1 MSMRKKNSGNSK
13 SKLLI
18 PAKTQSRRVAVL
30 VLGDI
35 GQSPRMQYH
44 ALSLAQA
51 GHFVD
56 FIGYDGAKPMNQVLS
71 SPNIKLRHI
80 RALPRPTSAPRAA
93 FYLYALFKVLYQIVM
108 LLWLFLFVIPT
119 PNYIIV
125 QNPPAIP
132 TLAVARASAFMTGA
146 KLIIDWH
153 NYGYTILAMSLGDG
167 HPIVSVAKCAMAADL
182 RDNWKIGGKIVVL
195 HDKAPKH
202 FRRLTASEMHKES
215 LLTYRKADGTVDMRK
230 KRPMLIVSTTSWT
243 ADEDF
248 SVLLKALVLYDTV
261 ATQINNSI
269 EDNSNREALPS
280 LAVLITGKGPLRAYY
295 EEEISRL
302 QLCTVRIA
310 TAWLSAEDY
319 PLVLGSADLGVSLHT
334 SSSGLDL
341 PMKVVDMLGC
351 GTPVCAYEFPC
362 IGELV
367 TADNGMVFC
376 SAAELAQ
383 QIQDLAGQLDSRGS
397 AYQRLLQGAAAFR
410 QIDWNTNYKCV
421 LELLR

>member
-1 MSMRKKNSGNSK
+1 MRKKNSGNSK

-167 HPIVSVAKCAMAADL
+167 HPIVSVAKWIELLFGAKAYAHLCVTSAMAADL

-351 GTPVCAYEFPC
+351 GTPVCAYEFP
-362 IGELV
+362 
-367 TADNGMVFC
+367 
-376 SAAELAQ
+376 
-383 QIQDLAGQLDSRGS
+383 
-397 AYQRLLQGAAAFR
+397 
-410 QIDWNTNYKCV
+410 W
-421 LELLR
+421 